1 MVQDYT
7 ISDLSREFEVTTRAL
22 RFYEDRGLLS
32 PRREGLNRVYSA
44 RDRVHL
50 KMILRGKRL
59 GFSLRETGELL
70 DLYDAPNGELSQL
83 KRFLSKVE
91 EHRRDLRRQR
101 DDIDQVLAEMD
112 ALERQ
117 CARLLN
123 ERGER
128 QGAA

>member
-1 MVQDYT
+1 MGQDYT
-7 ISDLSREFEVTTRAL
+7 IGDLSREFQVTTRAL
-22 RFYEDRGLLS
+22 RFYEDQGLLK
-32 PRREGLNRVYSA
+32 PRREGLNRIYSA

-83 KRFLSKVE
+83 RRFLSKVE

-101 DDIDQVLAEMD
+101 DDVDQVLDEMD
-112 ALERQ
+112 ALEQQ
-117 CARLLN
+117 CRKLLEERSARK
-123 ERGER
+123 
-128 QGAA
+128 GAA